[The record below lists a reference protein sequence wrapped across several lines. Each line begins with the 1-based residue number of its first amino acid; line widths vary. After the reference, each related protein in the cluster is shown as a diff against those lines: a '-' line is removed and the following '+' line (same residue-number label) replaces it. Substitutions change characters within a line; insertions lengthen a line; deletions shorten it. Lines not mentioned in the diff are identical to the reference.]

1 MNILDFANPIN
12 FWWAA
17 IALPIIAL
25 YILKVRLRRMP
36 ASTLLFWNKLF
47 DEKKPRSWWQRLRH
61 WLSLAL
67 QLIILA
73 AVVSALVD
81 PLWSWQKEKQRR
93 LVLVLD
99 NSASMQA
106 TNSDGQT
113 RLEAAK
119 QAATAIVRSLRD
131 GDQMAIVAAGGRPEV
146 IWGMTNHQRWLTD
159 ALEATDATDAPAAIE
174 ESMELAS
181 RLLSGLE
188 GEGETIVL
196 TDGCSPGIEGWE
208 EREDLQV
215 LGVGESTDNI
225 GITRYQVRRSLI
237 DAIGYQVLVD
247 VTNYSDEPSECR
259 LELDLDGS
267 LIDVLPLRLEPNE
280 TLTRIVNHTSA
291 AGGTMNAKL
300 DANDALT
307 VDNAAQAILP
317 TRNKIPITLYSEGN
331 LFLASVL
338 NSIPLVDLTI
348 QADYQP
354 GGKQAAI
361 HVFDKKLP
369 DELPAGPVLVV
380 DPQQKSQYFEV
391 GDEIDQPIVAK
402 VDTDSPLAQHMR
414 LDNVLFPGAKRLEFA
429 ESVQNNVKMLIQD
442 PYDAPL
448 LAQIRRSSGDVVVLT
463 CSLEKGDLPLRIA
476 FPVLIKNT
484 VEWFQGESGQLR
496 PAASAG
502 EMIAIRIDAIAAAGS
517 TNSADV
523 TAETPNE
530 DLTIIESSLP
540 EDQKEYELL
549 APDGSTSPVAVGDSM
564 ATIGPLLEAGV
575 WQLRPVA
582 AEIQKEDS
590 ENAEVADS
598 GNSPR
603 EDSELTSD
611 AIPIACNL
619 VSSVESDLRPKVE
632 LPQAKE
638 LDGMVLGGRSIWFY
652 LTMLALCLIAIEWWL
667 YQRRIVG

>member
-1 MNILDFANPIN
+1 M
-12 FWWAA
+12 
-17 IALPIIAL
+17 ALPIIGL
-25 YILKVRLRRMP
+25 YVLKVRLRRVP

-61 WLSLAL
+61 WLSLLL
-67 QLIILA
+67 QLLILA

-93 LVLVLD
+93 VVLVLD

-106 TNSDGQT
+106 TNTEGQS
-113 RLEAAK
+113 RLDTAKEAAK
-119 QAATAIVRSLRD
+119 AIVRSLRD

-159 ALEATDATDAPAAIE
+159 ALETTAATDAPAAIK
-174 ESMELAS
+174 ESIELAS

-196 TDGCSPGIEGWE
+196 TDGCSPGIEGL
-208 EREDLQV
+208 EDRKALRV
-215 LGVGESTDNI
+215 LGVGEAADNI

-247 VTNYSDEPSECR
+247 VTNYSDEAAECR
-259 LELDLDGS
+259 LELDLDGN
-267 LIDVLPLRLEPNE
+267 LIDVLPLKLEPNE

-300 DANDALT
+300 DSKDALA
-307 VDNAAQAILP
+307 VDNTAQAILP

-338 NSIPLVDLTI
+338 NSIPLVELTI
-348 QADYQP
+348 QAEYQA
-354 GGKQAAI
+354 GGPATAI

-380 DPQQKSQYFEV
+380 DPQTKSQYFEV
-391 GDEIDQPIVAK
+391 GEDIDQPIVAK
-402 VDTDSPLAQHMR
+402 VDTDSPLAQHVR
-414 LDNVLFPGAKRLEFA
+414 LDNVLFPGAKQLKFTQTIQD
-429 ESVQNNVKMLIQD
+429 SVKTLIQD
-442 PYDAPL
+442 PFDAPL

-496 PAASAG
+496 PAASTG
-502 EMIAIRIDAIAAAGS
+502 EMLSVRIEDAPQSASDESTAPSATDTSDGDLAIVEASSEANGS
-517 TNSADV
+517 
-523 TAETPNE
+523 
-530 DLTIIESSLP
+530 
-540 EDQKEYELL
+540 EYELV
-549 APDGSTSPVAVGDSM
+549 APNGDASPVAVGDSM
-564 ATIGPLLEAGV
+564 ATLGPLLESGV
-575 WQLRPVA
+575 WQLRPASVESQNEEPESNGVA
-582 AEIQKEDS
+582 S
-590 ENAEVADS
+590 EES
-598 GNSPR
+598 GANTPPDATDASN
-603 EDSELTSD
+603 

-619 VSSVESDLRPKVE
+619 VSTIESDLRPKTE
-632 LPQAKE
+632 LPQAEE
-638 LDGMVLGGRSIWFY
+638 LDGMLLGGRSIWFY
-652 LTMLALCLIAIEWWL
+652 LTMLALGLVAIEWWL